1 MQGNTKYLDIV
12 VIWLKSAVEKKV
24 KYVKSL
30 QRDRRTD
37 RRANA
42 RRTKI
47 IRIAHLGIRY
57 RNKRHMGKIGH
68 LNNNNHTNIS

>member
-57 RNKRHMGKIGH
+57 GNKRHMGNIGH
-68 LNNNNHTNIS
+68 LNNNSHTNIS